1 MTSFIIRRILLTVI
15 VLIIITFI
23 SFLLLYMMPGD
34 PAATALG
41 IEARPEQIEA
51 LRQELG
57 LDKPFFVQ
65 YINWVGNILKG
76 DFGNSI
82 AYQMPIVD
90 MFAIRLPITL
100 YLAFWA
106 FIISNSLGIT
116 AGVICAIRRGGILDQ
131 IISLFANIGIAVPV
145 FWLGILGIYFF
156 GLQLELLP
164 IMGWVSPTE
173 DFVKSSLHALM
184 PILFLSVPGIA
195 MMTRQTRS
203 SMLEVIRQDYVR
215 TAWSKGLKERAVIF
229 KHALKNALIPVVTLM
244 GLQVRILVGGS
255 VLIEQVFNI
264 PGMGRLLVYGAFS
277 LDFIIIQAGVVLIG
291 AIVCLANLIV
301 DISYGWLDPRVRYE

>member
-1 MTSFIIRRILLTVI
+1 MTSFIIRRVLLTIVVLVI
-15 VLIIITFI
+15 ISFI
-23 SFLLLYMMPGD
+23 SFVLLYMMPGD
-34 PAATALG
+34 PAATVLG
-41 IEARPEQIEA
+41 LEARPEQIEA
-51 LRQELG
+51 LRHELW
-57 LDKPFFVQ
+57 LDRPFFVQ
-65 YINWVGNILKG
+65 YGHWVGNILKG
-76 DFGNSI
+76 DFGNSL
-82 AYQMPIVD
+82 AYQMPISEI
-90 MFAIRLPITL
+90 FAMRLPVTL

-106 FIISNSLGIT
+106 FLLSNSLGIT

-131 IISLFANIGIAVPV
+131 VISVFANIGIAVPV

-156 GLQLELLP
+156 GLQLEWLP
-164 IMGWVSPTE
+164 IMGWVSPTD

-184 PILFLSVPGIA
+184 PVVFLSVPGIA

-229 KHALKNALIPVVTLM
+229 KHALKNALIPIVTLM

-291 AIVCLANLIV
+291 TIVCIANLLV